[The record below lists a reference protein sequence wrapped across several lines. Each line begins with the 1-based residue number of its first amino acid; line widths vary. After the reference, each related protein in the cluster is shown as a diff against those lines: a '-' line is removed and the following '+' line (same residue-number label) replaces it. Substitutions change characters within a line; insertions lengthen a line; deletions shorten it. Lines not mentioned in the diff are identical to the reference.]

1 MNNKVL
7 EQQKIYSCVC
17 TSLKLKPTNSCTEFK
32 SHQLL
37 HGIGQMS
44 WDFFYSEMLSGPIS
58 MQNQEEVK
66 RQYPVNWVSSVF
78 QKLPKKTFLGT
89 KDI

>member
-1 MNNKVL
+1 MCVHIFKIKTH
-7 EQQKIYSCVC
+7 EQLYRI
-17 TSLKLKPTNSCTEFK
+17 K

-44 WDFFYSEMLSGPIS
+44 WDFFYSEMLSGSIS